1 MNFSTWSIRQPV
13 PAIAAFLV
21 LLMMGLYSFS
31 RLAVTAMPNIDLP
44 LVSIVVSQP
53 GAAPSEL
60 VRQVIQP
67 IEDEIASI
75 VGVRHITSN
84 ATDSSA
90 RIYVEFELETDTDRA
105 VNDVKDAVANV
116 RADLPEI
123 DHGAAGPPHR
133 HIRHGD
139 PDLCGQRSDDEYRAA
154 FRFRR

>member
-75 VGVRHITSN
+75 VGASRPKINRSILALEEAGAIRRNDGIIHCHIGRLQN
-84 ATDSSA
+84 IA
-90 RIYVEFELETDTDRA
+90 E
-105 VNDVKDAVANV
+105 
-116 RADLPEI
+116 
-123 DHGAAGPPHR
+123 
-133 HIRHGD
+133 
-139 PDLCGQRSDDEYRAA
+139 PDDD
-154 FRFRR
+154 